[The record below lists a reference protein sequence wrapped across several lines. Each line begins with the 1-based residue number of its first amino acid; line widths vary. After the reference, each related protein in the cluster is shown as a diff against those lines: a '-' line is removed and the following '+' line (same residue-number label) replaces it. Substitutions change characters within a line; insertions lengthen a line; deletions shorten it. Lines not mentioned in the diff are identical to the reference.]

1 MGRYITTHGQNLY
14 DVALH
19 IYGSIEGIVDLLM
32 NNTTLSLNDNLKAG
46 IELVYTDNFIINSD
60 TAHYL
65 KNNRITPANGEQNVY
80 FKTSNKLKVLEIYTG
95 NRETSV
101 EFSISGSGFIE
112 IDWGDNTDIQKLYY
126 QKHSLTLFIHLTI
139 VLGVKERSLY
149 MEKISRSK
157 RSTSVN

>member
-1 MGRYITTHGQNLY
+1 M
-14 DVALH
+14 
-19 IYGSIEGIVDLLM
+19 
-32 NNTTLSLNDNLKAG
+32 
-46 IELVYTDNFIINSD
+46 
-60 TAHYL
+60 
-65 KNNRITPANGEQNVY
+65 
-80 FKTSNKLKVLEIYTG
+80 KVLEIYTG

>member
-65 KNNRITPANGEQNVY
+65 KTIGSPQQTVNRMSIL
-80 FKTSNKLKVLEIYTG
+80 KLPI
-95 NRETSV
+95 N
-101 EFSISGSGFIE
+101 
-112 IDWGDNTDIQKLYY
+112 
-126 QKHSLTLFIHLTI
+126 
-139 VLGVKERSLY
+139 
-149 MEKISRSK
+149 
-157 RSTSVN
+157 